1 MAALQS
7 IQIESQKENP
17 KNLDSIKRKVK
28 RGKKEIIMVVN
39 SAVESIVES
48 GIHSHSKNLQ
58 SSENASDEDNYE
70 YVTDLED
77 EEEVGDDD
85 VLAESHEDDDE
96 EDSDEEDCGFDEDRD
111 LVEATD
117 SVVDQIRIDNSI
129 EMFSPMD
136 GLGQGENDSPLEISD
151 NSVPAFGNLAD
162 PSIATSLNYSKH
174 DDDQSD
180 IFPAFKPDISFVS
193 DASEYDYGHIAGS
206 GLQVAKALKEVQPDI
221 R

>member
-7 IQIESQKENP
+7 IQIESQRENP
-17 KNLDSIKRKVK
+17 KNLDSNKRKVK
-28 RGKKEIIMVVN
+28 RGKKEIIMMVN
-39 SAVESIVES
+39 STVESSVES
-48 GIHSHSKNLQ
+48 GIQKNLQ
-58 SSENASDEDNYE
+58 SSETASDEDEYE
-70 YVTDLED
+70 YETDSD

-96 EDSDEEDCGFDEDRD
+96 EDSDDEDCGFDEDRD